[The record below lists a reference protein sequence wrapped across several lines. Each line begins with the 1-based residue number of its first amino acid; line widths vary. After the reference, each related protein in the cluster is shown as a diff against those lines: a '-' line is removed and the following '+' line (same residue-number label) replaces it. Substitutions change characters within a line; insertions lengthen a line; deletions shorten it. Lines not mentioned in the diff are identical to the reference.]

1 MKLLKIILKTLDSA
15 LTLLIS
21 VVMLTIGGDSL
32 YAIWDNAQIYAAVDQ
47 VQSQLLKLKPDE
59 DSKDNGESFEKLRKI
74 NPDVCAWLTL
84 DNTKID
90 YPILKGS
97 DNLTYINKDV
107 YGNFAMAG
115 SVFLDSGCDSSLCQH
130 YSLLYGHHMENH
142 KMFGDLDLYKN
153 QTFFNE
159 NRTGTLYLPDRSL
172 KLEILACFL
181 LPADDENI
189 FEPQRWNGQKKGL
202 LDFAEKNAMYIH
214 KDLAEKIADK
224 EMQTQ
229 FLAMSTCSSEFTDAR
244 TVILAV
250 ISDEG

>member
-1 MKLLKIILKTLDSA
+1 MKVLKIILRTLDSA

-21 VVMLTIGGDSL
+21 VVLLTVGGYSL

-47 VQSQLLKLKPDE
+47 VQSELLKLKPE
-59 DSKDNGESFEKLRKI
+59 EGKENGESFEELRKI

-90 YPILKGS
+90 YPVLKGN
-97 DNLTYINKDV
+97 DNLTYINRDV

-115 SVFLDSGCDSSLCQH
+115 SIFLDSGCDSSFQEH
-130 YSLLYGHHMENH
+130 YSLLYGHHMDSH

-159 NRTGTLYLPDRSL
+159 NRTGTLYLPDGSL

-181 LPADDENI
+181 LSADDENI
-189 FEPQRWNGQKKGL
+189 FEPQRWNGQEKGL
-202 LDFAEKNAMYIH
+202 LDFAEKNAVYIH
-214 KDLAEKIADK
+214 KDLAEIIADK

-244 TVILAV
+244 TVLLAV
-250 ISDEG
+250 MRKE

>member
-1 MKLLKIILKTLDSA
+1 METLKKTIRCLDSITDKILFFIFLFLFLIGLYAMYDSFLVYQAANDTSILKYKPGYEGIAPDKP
-15 LTLLIS
+15 IKGNM
-21 VVMLTIGGDSL
+21 VGWLTID
-32 YAIWDNAQIYAAVDQ
+32 D
-47 VQSQLLKLKPDE
+47 
-59 DSKDNGESFEKLRKI
+59 
-74 NPDVCAWLTL
+74 
-84 DNTKID
+84 TKID
-90 YPILKGS
+90 YPIMQGE
-97 DNLTYINKDV
+97 DNNEYLNKDPFGD
-107 YGNFAMAG
+107 YSLSG
-115 SVFLDSGCDSSLCQH
+115 SIFLDSRNNSDFTDD
-130 YSLLYGHHMENH
+130 YSLIYGHHMENH

-189 FEPQRWNGQKKGL
+189 FEPQRWNGQEKGL
-202 LDFAEKNAMYIH
+202 LDFAEKNAVYIH
-214 KDLAEKIADK
+214 KDLAEKITDK

>member
-1 MKLLKIILKTLDSA
+1 MNASKFFLKAANSLITAIVALFLILAAAYSGYA
-15 LTLLIS
+15 L
-21 VVMLTIGGDSL
+21 
-32 YAIWDNAQIYAAVDQ
+32 WDNAQVYAAVDD
-47 VQSQLLKLKPDE
+47 VQSELMKLKPDPE
-59 DSKDNGESFEKLRKI
+59 QKDVGASFEELRKI
-74 NPDVCAWLTL
+74 NPDVCGWITL
-84 DNTKID
+84 DHTKID

-189 FEPQRWNGQKKGL
+189 FEPQRWNGQEKGL
-202 LDFAEKNAMYIH
+202 LDFAEKNAVYIH
-214 KDLAEKIADK
+214 KDLAEKITDK

>member
-1 MKLLKIILKTLDSA
+1 ML
-15 LTLLIS
+15 LTL
-21 VVMLTIGGDSL
+21 GGYSL

-47 VQSQLLKLKPDE
+47 VQAQLLELKPNE

-74 NPDVCAWLTL
+74 NPDVRAWLTL

-90 YPILKGS
+90 YPVLKGS

-115 SVFLDSGCDSSLCQH
+115 SIFLDSGCDSSLCQH

-159 NRTGTLYLPDRSL
+159 NRTGTLYLPERSL

-189 FEPQRWNGQKKGL
+189 FEPQRWNGQKRRFCWILQKKKPCT
-202 LDFAEKNAMYIH
+202 FI
-214 KDLAEKIADK
+214 KIWQRK
-224 EMQTQ
+224 LRIKKCRHNFWQCQ
-229 FLAMSTCSSEFTDAR
+229 PVLYSEFTAAR
-244 TVILAV
+244 TVVLAV
-250 ISDEG
+250 LEREG